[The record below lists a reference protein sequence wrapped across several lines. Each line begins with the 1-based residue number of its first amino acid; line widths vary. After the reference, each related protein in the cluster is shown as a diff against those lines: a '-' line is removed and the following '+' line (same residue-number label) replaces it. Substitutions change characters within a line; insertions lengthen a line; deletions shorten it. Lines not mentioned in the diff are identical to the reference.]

1 MRNIEERSRTAAP
14 AICSAESAGA
24 ACASDVMGREGHT
37 VAPSACAKFGVQLV
51 PHDAREEESLH
62 SALDALVRLSDVA
75 NTIFNGI
82 TDR

>member
-1 MRNIEERSRTAAP
+1 MGS
-14 AICSAESAGA
+14 
-24 ACASDVMGREGHT
+24 ASDVMLGEGHT
-37 VAPSACAKFGVQLV
+37 VAPSACAKFDVPLV

>member
-1 MRNIEERSRTAAP
+1 MTVGLKEGTHFFPRARVGS
-14 AICSAESAGA
+14 G
-24 ACASDVMGREGHT
+24 SDVMPWEGHT
-37 VAPSACAKFGVQLV
+37 VAPSACAKFDVPLV